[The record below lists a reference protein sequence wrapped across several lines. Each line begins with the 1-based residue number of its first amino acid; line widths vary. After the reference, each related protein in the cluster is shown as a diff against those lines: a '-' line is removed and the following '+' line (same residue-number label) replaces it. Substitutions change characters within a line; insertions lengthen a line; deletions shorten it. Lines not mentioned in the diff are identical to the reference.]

1 MFGDRDRLGHRL
13 GHRFGWG
20 IARAAL
26 GAAIL
31 ASPVAATSPAPRTP
45 APEMAQLGF
54 FVGSFACKGETDATP
69 MSAPH
74 PISRTITGRMDL
86 DDFWL
91 FMRFEDKRTTENPT
105 PIRGNW
111 QLIYDAKAKNF
122 AAVWTDNLGRWFPQ
136 TSSGWEGDTIAF
148 TGDFVLDDKKGTVR
162 DTFIKKSDRDM
173 VMRVD
178 VQTDGVW
185 RRFFQL
191 DCRK

>member
-1 MFGDRDRLGHRL
+1 MFGDRDRL
-13 GHRFGWG
+13 GWG

-26 GAAIL
+26 GIAIL
-31 ASPVAATSPAPRTP
+31 ASPVAATGPALRAP

-54 FVGSFACKGETDATP
+54 LVGTFACKGETDATP
-69 MSAPH
+69 TSAPH

-91 FMRFEDKRTTENPT
+91 FMRFEDRRTTENPT

-178 VQTDGVW
+178 VQADGVW